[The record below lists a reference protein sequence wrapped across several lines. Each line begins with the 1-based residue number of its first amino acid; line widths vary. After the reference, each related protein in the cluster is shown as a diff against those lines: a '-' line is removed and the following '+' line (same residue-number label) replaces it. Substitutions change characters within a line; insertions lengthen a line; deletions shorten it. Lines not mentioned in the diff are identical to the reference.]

1 MVLGKKIILAAT
13 GGIVLATCTAF
24 LVVRVVIREQGITM
38 LRETMRSTLVEAENV
53 RESISSLTRAGA
65 FNLEKL
71 TADSKNATD
80 FRETTIYQTVPVVA
94 AWRAVEQAAKEQGF
108 QFRVVRNNPRNAKN
122 APQSDEAD
130 LLRQMDDGKM
140 SEFFAVDKVNNQVIY
155 ARPVRMTAD
164 CMTCHGDPATSPTGD
179 GKDLMGFRMEGWRAG
194 EVHGMFLLKSD
205 LATVDQLAMMGM
217 LRLSAWMIPV
227 TILVIIGFWWLNQRW
242 INGPLR
248 SVILDVERV
257 AQDAAS
263 AAAQIASAG
272 QSLAQGA
279 THQASVTAQSSDQLQ
294 TTIETSRK
302 KIRIADDAHQLAADA
317 GAAGK
322 QGKREIDEMLQAMHA
337 IRASSREI
345 ASIIKEVDAIAFQ
358 TNLLALNAAVEAARA
373 GESGAGFA
381 VVADEVRNLAMRST
395 EAAKQTETRISEA
408 LKRTESG
415 VALCEKVSANFD
427 VIVGKGQ
434 EVAKVVDALAGVCRS
449 QLTDMEGATQSMT
462 ELNGLTQSIAANTE
476 QTAASSHELM
486 DQNSRLRQSVQELG
500 ELVGK

>member
-24 LVVRVVIREQGITM
+24 FVVRVVIREQGVSM
-38 LRETMRSTLVEAENV
+38 LQDTMRSTLVEAENV
-53 RESISSLTRAGA
+53 RESISFLNRAGA
-65 FNLEKL
+65 FDAGKL
-71 TADSKNATD
+71 TAEAKSSSD
-80 FRETTIYQTVPVVA
+80 FRQTTVYQTVPVVA
-94 AWRAVEQAAKEQGF
+94 AWRAVERAAKEQGF
-108 QFRVVRNNPRNAKN
+108 QFRVVRKNPRNANN
-122 APQSDEAD
+122 APRADELE
-130 LLRQMDDGKM
+130 LLSRMDAGNLN
-140 SEFFAVDKVNNQVIY
+140 EYFTLDKAKNQVIY

-164 CMTCHGDPATSPTGD
+164 CMVCHGDPATSPTGD
-179 GKDLMGFRMEGWRAG
+179 GKDLLGFRMEGWRAG
-194 EVHGMFLLKSD
+194 EVHGMFVLKSD
-205 LATVDQLAMMGM
+205 LDKVDQLATAGM
-217 LRLSAWMIPV
+217 LRISGWMLPV
-227 TILVIIGFWWLNQRW
+227 TALVILGFVWLNRRW

-248 SVILDVERV
+248 RVIQDVERV

-279 THQASVTAQSSDQLQ
+279 THQASMTAQSSDQLQ
-294 TTIETSRK
+294 TTIATSRG
-302 KIRIADDAHQLAADA
+302 KIRIADDAHQLAAEA

-358 TNLLALNAAVEAARA
+358 TNILALNAAVEAARA

-395 EAAKQTETRISEA
+395 EAAQKTETRISEA
-408 LKRTESG
+408 LQRTENG
-415 VALCEKVSANFD
+415 VALCEKVSKNFD
-427 VIVGKGQ
+427 MIVGKGQ
-434 EVAKVVDALAGVCRS
+434 EVAHVVDALADVCRS
-449 QLTDMEGATQSMT
+449 QLIDMEGATHSMSD
-462 ELNGLTQSIAANTE
+462 LNGLTQSIAANSE

-486 DQNSRLRQSVQELG
+486 SQNSRLRQSVQELG
-500 ELVGK
+500 ALVGE

>member
-13 GGIVLATCTAF
+13 GGIVLATCTSF
-24 LVVRVVIREQGITM
+24 FVVRVVIREQGVSM

-53 RESISSLTRAGA
+53 RESISALNRAGA
-65 FNLEKL
+65 FNAEKL
-71 TADSKNATD
+71 TTEAKTTAD
-80 FRETTIYQTVPVVA
+80 FRQTTIYQTVPVVA

-108 QFRVVRNNPRNAKN
+108 QFRVVRKNPRNAKN
-122 APQSDEAD
+122 APQAEELD
-130 LLRQMDDGKM
+130 LLSRIDSGEL
-140 SEFFAVDKVNNQVIY
+140 SEFFAVDKQKNQVIY

-194 EVHGMFLLKSD
+194 EVHGMFVLKSD
-205 LATVDQLAMMGM
+205 LDRVDQLATSGM
-217 LRLSAWMIPV
+217 LRISGWMIPV
-227 TILVIIGFWWLNQRW
+227 TILVVVGFVWSNQRW

-248 SVILDVERV
+248 RVIQDVERV

-279 THQASVTAQSSDQLQ
+279 THQATVTAQSSEQLQ
-294 TTIETSRK
+294 STIESSRK
-302 KIRIADDAHQLAADA
+302 KIRIADDAHKLAAEA
-317 GAAGK
+317 GAAGL

-337 IRASSREI
+337 IRESSREI

-395 EAAKQTETRISEA
+395 EAAQKTETRISEA
-408 LKRTESG
+408 LHRTESG
-415 VALCEKVSANFD
+415 VALCEKVSKNFD
-427 VIVGKGQ
+427 MIVGKGQ
-434 EVAKVVDALAGVCRS
+434 EVAHVVDELADVCRS
-449 QLTDMEGATQSMT
+449 QLTDMEGATHSMSD
-462 ELNGLTQSIAANTE
+462 LNGLTQSIAANSE

-486 DQNSRLRQSVQELG
+486 GQNTRLRQSVQELG
-500 ELVGK
+500 DLVGQ

>member
-1 MVLGKKIILAAT
+1 MVLGRKIILAAT
-13 GGIVLATCTAF
+13 GGILLATCTAF
-24 LVVRVVIREQGITM
+24 LVVRVVIHEQGASM
-38 LRETMRSTLVEAENV
+38 MRETMRSTLIEAENV

-65 FNLEKL
+65 FNIEKL
-71 TADSKNATD
+71 AADAKAATD
-80 FRETTIYQTVPVVA
+80 FRQTTIYQTVPVVA

-108 QFRVVRNNPRNAKN
+108 QFRVVRTNPRNAKN
-122 APQSDEAD
+122 APRADEAEI
-130 LLRQMDDGKM
+130 LRQIDEGKI
-140 SEFFAVDKVNNQVIY
+140 SEFFAVDKAKNQVIY

-164 CMTCHGDPATSPTGD
+164 CMTCHGDPGTSPTGD
-179 GKDLMGFRMEGWRAG
+179 GKDMLGFPMEGWRAG
-194 EVHGMFLLKSD
+194 EVHGMFLLTSD
-205 LATVDQLAMMGM
+205 LAAVDQLAMMGM
-217 LRLSAWMIPV
+217 ARISAWMIPV

-242 INGPLR
+242 IYGPLR

-279 THQASVTAQSSDQLQ
+279 THQASVTAQSSDHLQ
-294 TTIETSRK
+294 TSIEASRK
-302 KIRIADDAHQLAADA
+302 KIRIADDAHDLASDA

-395 EAAKQTETRISEA
+395 EAAQQTETRISEA

-449 QLTDMEGATQSMT
+449 QLTQMEGATQSMT
-462 ELNGLTQSIAANTE
+462 ELNGLTQSIAANSE

-486 DQNSRLRQSVQELG
+486 DQNSRLRQSVQQLG